1 MPTAKNRLL
10 HCAPSFR
17 YLAPDLK
24 VLEEQF
30 TANENLLYAKRNV
43 IKKMQLGSQ
52 AVVVKSFK
60 PPGLIRA
67 LIYANVQKSKA
78 LRSYENAL
86 KLQQLGILT
95 PEPIAVIEYTRGY
108 RLTES
113 YYITR
118 HYPHEY
124 TMEAVLKKAAAS
136 DQSMECSEQSQSMA
150 IVEAFVQF
158 TFNMH
163 QANVLHCDHNPN
175 NTLIGEKDGAFEFAI
190 IDLNRMRFKKL
201 SLVQRLNEFVRLSD
215 DPFVLSKISTTYAQ
229 CLGLPANGCHD
240 ILMKLMRRRG
250 RIRRAK
256 QFFKKIMGP

>member
-24 VLEEQF
+24 VLEAQF
-30 TANENLLYAKRNV
+30 TANENVLYAKRNV

-52 AVVVKSFK
+52 SVVVKSFK
-60 PPGLIRA
+60 PPGLFRA
-67 LIYANVQKSKA
+67 FIYANVQKSKA

-86 KLQQLGILT
+86 RLSELGILT
-95 PEPIAVIEYTRGY
+95 PEPIAVIEYTRRY
-108 RLTES
+108 RLAES

-118 HYPHEY
+118 HYPQEY
-124 TMEAVLKKAAAS
+124 TMESVIHKIAAS
-136 DQSMECSEQSQSMA
+136 DRSIECPVQNQSVS
-150 IVEAFVQF
+150 ILEAFVQF

-175 NTLIGEKDGAFEFAI
+175 NTLVGEKDGVFEFAI
-190 IDLNRMRFKKL
+190 IDLNRMRFKQL

-229 CLGLPANGCHD
+229 CLGLQPNDCHE
-240 ILMKLMRRRG
+240 ILMRLMRRRG

-256 QFFKKIMGP
+256 QLFKKITGR